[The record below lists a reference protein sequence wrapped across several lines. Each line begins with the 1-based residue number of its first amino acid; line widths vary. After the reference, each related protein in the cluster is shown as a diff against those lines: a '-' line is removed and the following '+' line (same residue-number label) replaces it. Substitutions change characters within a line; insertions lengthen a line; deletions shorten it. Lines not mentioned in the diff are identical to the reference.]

1 MSVTQQAR
9 NGRRPGTAAG
19 SWSAVPAEDTT
30 GVVLGSPPKLRR
42 RPVVA
47 AASVVAVCGGGL
59 LSAYAYTSTANTH
72 AVLAVTATVHRGD
85 VIMAGEV
92 ATVRIG
98 VDPALHPVAA
108 DRLGRVVGQRAA
120 TDLPA
125 GSLVTEESVTATLI
139 PPRDMSVV
147 GVGLPSALLPGEPLQ
162 AGDRVRVV
170 ATPGQQGEVAAG
182 KQRTLAATV
191 VSVHPDPDN
200 AQTVV
205 SLQVPHALA
214 AEVAARASTGKVAL
228 VLDSRER

>member
-1 MSVTQQAR
+1 
-9 NGRRPGTAAG
+9 
-19 SWSAVPAEDTT
+19 
-30 GVVLGSPPKLRR
+30 VL
-42 RPVVA
+42 
-47 AASVVAVCGGGL
+47 AVCAGGL
-59 LSAYAYTSTANTH
+59 LSAYAYTSTTDTR
-72 AVLAVTATVHRGD
+72 AVLAVTSTVHRGEL
-85 VIMAGEV
+85 IEAGEV

-108 DRLGRVVGQRAA
+108 GQLGRVVGQRAA

-125 GSLVTEESVTATLI
+125 GSLVTEESVAATLV
-139 PPRDMSVV
+139 PPNGRSVV

-170 ATPGQQGEVAAG
+170 ATPGQQGEVTAG
-182 KQRTLAATV
+182 RQRTLAATV

-205 SLQVPHALA
+205 SLQVPFAVA